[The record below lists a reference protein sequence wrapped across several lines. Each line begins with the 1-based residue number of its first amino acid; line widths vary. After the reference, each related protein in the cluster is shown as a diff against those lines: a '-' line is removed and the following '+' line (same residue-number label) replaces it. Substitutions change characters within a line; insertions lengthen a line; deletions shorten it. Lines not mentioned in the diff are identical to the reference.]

1 MSRRDAM
8 LKEILSDPELMEK
21 YDLRQVDIDK
31 IKCNPPYSR
40 KIIEVMATIISEMDN
55 SRTARQIYP
64 IIKNIH
70 KI

>member
-1 MSRRDAM
+1 MSKRDQM

-21 YDLRQVDIDK
+21 YDLRVADIDDVK
-31 IKCNPPYSR
+31 RNPQYTK
-40 KIIEVMATIISEMDN
+40 KIIEIMATIINEMDN
-55 SRTARQIYP
+55 NRTARQIYP